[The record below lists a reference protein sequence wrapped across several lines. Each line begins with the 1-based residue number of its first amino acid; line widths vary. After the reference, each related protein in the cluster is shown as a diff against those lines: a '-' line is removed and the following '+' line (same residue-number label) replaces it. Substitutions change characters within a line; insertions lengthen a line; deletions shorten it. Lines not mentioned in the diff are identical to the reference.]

1 MIENLAVMC
10 MLTAA
15 LSLLFAVAIG
25 IAWLIETT
33 DPRPPKAGMMREL
46 YRGPK

>member
-15 LSLLFAVAIG
+15 LSLLFACAIG
-25 IAWLIETT
+25 IAWLLETT
-33 DPRPPKAGMMREL
+33 DPRPPRAGMMSEL
-46 YRGPK
+46 YRGRT